1 MFLRTKGALFFFLLK
16 AWELFFGLQG
26 LQKEC
31 VQIDKYK
38 HVLTKTTSKK
48 HEKYIV
54 KHCIKARIR
63 TDGIAF
69 PQASSL
75 LIIIKDNCILSL
87 SYSFFSSSTH
97 GGEHTAVRLP
107 PKSICIYCNEQ
118 SVCSLKKGGGILHQA
133 ESSTGLP
140 FYTCLP
146 LGKNGFVSLKLSC
159 SLV

>member
-1 MFLRTKGALFFFLLK
+1 MELFHVLKDKGSFIFFLLK

-31 VQIDKYK
+31 VQIDKYM

-63 TDGIAF
+63 TVGIAF

-87 SYSFFSSSTH
+87 SYSFFFLQALMEENIQQSDCPPNPYVST
-97 GGEHTAVRLP
+97 AMSKVNVP
-107 PKSICIYCNEQ
+107 
-118 SVCSLKKGGGILHQA
+118 
-133 ESSTGLP
+133 
-140 FYTCLP
+140 
-146 LGKNGFVSLKLSC
+146 
-159 SLV
+159 